1 MKLTAL
7 EIKQQTFERSFRG
20 YDVAEVNAFLSI
32 VSNEW
37 ENLVT
42 RNKELE
48 RELNQMKEKVE
59 HYQRVEEA
67 LHETLQTAKESAEQR
82 VDGARKEART
92 KIEKA
97 EMEAESMLREA
108 RQQRQQVRQ
117 SILRLLDRRDE
128 IIRGI
133 RSYLELAQESL
144 DQFSKDESGTFTL
157 PKGEAKEHPTELEQR
172 LQEEPLLESAN
183 QSQSEETHQRSHRQ
197 SLAPGAEDM
206 DDIIDEIE

>member
-37 ENLVT
+37 ENLVS

-48 RELNQMKEKVE
+48 RETAQLKEKLD

-82 VDGARKEART
+82 VDGARKEARS

-117 SILRLLDRRDE
+117 SILRLLDRREE

-144 DQFSKDESGTFTL
+144 SQFSKDETGTFSL
-157 PKGEAKEHPTELEQR
+157 PSDEKQEKPTDLEQR
-172 LQEEPLLESAN
+172 IQAHKITGGEEDAGGEVESPP
-183 QSQSEETHQRSHRQ
+183 RPRQ
-197 SLAPGAEDM
+197 SIAPGAEDV
-206 DDIIDEIE
+206 DEIIDELD